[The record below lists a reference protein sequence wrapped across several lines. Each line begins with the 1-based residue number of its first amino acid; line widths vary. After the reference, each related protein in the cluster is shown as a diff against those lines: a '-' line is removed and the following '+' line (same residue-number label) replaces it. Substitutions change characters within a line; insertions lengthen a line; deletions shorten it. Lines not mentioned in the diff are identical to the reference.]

1 MARGGVKIRGIFD
14 AGQGNREWA
23 ATRMVADGGGEAWL
37 ASRKNGLGKLPPTLM
52 VIDGAALIC
61 GSFNYPDPANLLTAD
76 NILVICDLQDQT
88 PLPQAAHRPRP
99 AFALAALARS
109 TI

>member
-37 ASRKNGLGKLPPTLM
+37 ASRKNGLGKLHHTLM

-61 GSFNYPDPANLLTAD
+61 GSFNYPDPANRLNDETPLLIGA
-76 NILVICDLQDQT
+76 LQDAH
-88 PLPQAAHRPRP
+88 PLSKPTHPAPAAV
-99 AFALAALARS
+99 ALAAL
-109 TI
+109 T